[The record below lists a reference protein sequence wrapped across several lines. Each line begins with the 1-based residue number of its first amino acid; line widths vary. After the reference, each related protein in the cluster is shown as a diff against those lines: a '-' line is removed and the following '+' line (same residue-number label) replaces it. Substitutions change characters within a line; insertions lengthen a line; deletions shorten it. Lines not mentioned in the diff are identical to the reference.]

1 MEKQPFGGHVPGTA
15 NSSGKPQPASGQEDG
30 LSVHISNVLKEVTT
44 ENFFL
49 PTGERIPRLPD

>member
-1 MEKQPFGGHVPGTA
+1 MPGTP
-15 NSSGKPQPASGQEDG
+15 NSPGKPQPASGREDG